1 MRRKYAPGSS
11 RIDVPEDH
19 FREMW
24 KDLTVKFKKVAAG
37 TVVTF
42 LAFALVGCSSSS
54 SSKSNGSTTTT
65 TAKDA
70 VCSDKS
76 ALEQSVKALAN
87 PSTLSGGKS
96 SITSAADKVKS
107 DIDALGQSVKA
118 DLKPQVDAVKS
129 AVQGVET
136 AVGNF
141 GNGSLSEN
149 LQKTGDAIAKVGT
162 TAGDLES
169 SLTTK
174 CPSN

>member
-1 MRRKYAPGSS
+1 M
-11 RIDVPEDH
+11 
-19 FREMW
+19 
-24 KDLTVKFKKVAAG
+24 KFKKVAAG
-37 TVVTF
+37 TVVMF
-42 LAFALVGCSSSS
+42 LAFTVVGCSSSS

-96 SITSAADKVKS
+96 SVTDAADTVKS
-107 DIDALGQSVKA
+107 DLDALGKSVEA
-118 DLKPQVDAVKS
+118 ALKPQVDAVKS

-136 AVGNF
+136 AAGNF

-162 TAGDLES
+162 TAAALES
-169 SLTTK
+169 TLTSK

>member
-1 MRRKYAPGSS
+1 MFCLALPS
-11 RIDVPEDH
+11 RALRSAGGLWFEFESEVQRVDH
-19 FREMW
+19 DHVSEGRSV
-24 KDLTVKFKKVAAG
+24 LRQ
-37 TVVTF
+37 
-42 LAFALVGCSSSS
+42 VG
-54 SSKSNGSTTTT
+54 
-65 TAKDA
+65 ARA
-70 VCSDKS
+70 
-76 ALEQSVKALAN
+76 SVKALAN

-96 SITSAADKVKS
+96 SITAAADKVKS
-107 DIDALGQSVKA
+107 DLDALGSSVEA

-162 TAGDLES
+162 TAGALES
-169 SLTTK
+169 SLTSE